1 MDKTLFSKK
10 VEVLNDFYMDYSG
23 SDQYADFIEIHDLGL
38 PAAVLSFNG
47 SATLT
52 DIGVKHVEETWIDL
66 CELFEIDHH
75 GEYESLESM
84 IEFANE

>member
-1 MDKTLFSKK
+1 MDKTPFSSK
-10 VEVLNDFYMDYSG
+10 VEILNDFYMDYSG

-52 DIGVKHVEETWIDL
+52 EIGIKNVEETWIDF
-66 CELFEIDHH
+66 CELLEIDHY

-84 IEFANE
+84 IEFASE